1 MRRKLLAGTAAA
13 SAAVA
18 SLQSYWSVR
27 RLHQTRTPTA
37 SVHEPVPVA
46 AGPQRVALVLNP
58 TKLQAAS
65 ARALV
70 EQACSDAGW
79 EPPLVLETTV
89 EDPGT
94 GQAERALDAGADVVI
109 AAGGD
114 GTVRAVASALAHRSA
129 ALGLLP
135 LGTGNLL
142 VRNLG
147 LPYHDVAGCLRIA
160 LHGHERRIDAARIT
174 LRNDRTQVTSE
185 HPFLVMGGVGF
196 DASVVADAK
205 QDLKERFGWLAYSEA
220 GVRHL
225 PGRRRR
231 ISISLDGQPPQSR
244 KVRSLLVANCGKLPA
259 GVDFVPDAM
268 IDDGYLDVVVLS
280 PRSLLGWTWMAAKI
294 LLRHRGGIPVL
305 NYYRAREVTVR
316 SVEPIATQL
325 DGDPSG
331 AITSLTARV
340 DPDALMVRVP
350 ASAPG
355 PSGST
360 SRSPLPRGGW
370 EWLRRNRP
378 GRRRSTRPG
387 LTP

>member
-1 MRRKLLAGTAAA
+1 MGRKLLAGTAAA
-13 SAAVA
+13 SAAAA

-27 RLHQTRTPTA
+27 RLRQTRTPTA
-37 SVHEPVPVA
+37 SVQDAVPVTP
-46 AGPQRVALVLNP
+46 GPQRVALVVNP
-58 TKLQAAS
+58 TKSQATQ
-65 ARALV
+65 ARALL
-70 EQACSDAGW
+70 EQACSEAGW
-79 EPPLVLETTV
+79 EPPLILETTV

-94 GQAERALDAGADVVI
+94 GQAERALAAGADLVI

-114 GTVRAVASALAHRSA
+114 GTVRAVAKALAHAPAS
-129 ALGLLP
+129 LGLLP

-147 LPYHDVAGCLRIA
+147 LPYHDVAGCLRTA
-160 LHGHERRIDAARIT
+160 LHGHERRIDAAGIT
-174 LRNDRTQVTSE
+174 LRNERTGASSE

-196 DASVVADAK
+196 DASVMADAK
-205 QDLKERFGWLAYSEA
+205 QDLKEKFGWLAYSEA

-259 GVDFVPDAM
+259 GVDFVPDAV
-268 IDDGYLDVVVLS
+268 IDDGHLDVVVLS
-280 PRSLLGWTWMAAKI
+280 PRSLLGWSWMAAKI
-294 LLRHRGGIPVL
+294 LLRHRGGIPVIT
-305 NYYRAREVTVR
+305 YYRAREVTVW
-316 SVEPIATQL
+316 SAEPIATQL

-331 AITSLTARV
+331 SITSLTARV

-350 ASAPG
+350 PSGAPG

-360 SRSPLPRGGW
+360 SVSV
-370 EWLRRNRP
+370 RRLEDYRERLGF
-378 GRRRSTRPG
+378 GRRRS
-387 LTP
+387 

>member
-27 RLHQTRTPTA
+27 RLQQTRTPTA
-37 SVHEPVPVA
+37 AVNAPAPVP

-58 TKLQAAS
+58 SKLQAGPT
-65 ARALV
+65 RALV

-79 EPPLVLETTV
+79 DPPLVLETTIG
-89 EDPGT
+89 DPGS
-94 GQAERALDAGADVVI
+94 GQAEQALRAGADVVL

-114 GTVRAVASALAHRSA
+114 GTVRAVAQALAHQPA

-147 LPYHDVAGCLRIA
+147 LPYNDIAGCLRLA
-160 LHGHERRIDAARIT
+160 LHGHERRIDMARIS
-174 LRNDRTQVTSE
+174 LRNDSTQASSE

-196 DASVVADAK
+196 DASVMTDAK
-205 QDLKERFGWLAYSEA
+205 QDLKDRFGWLAYSEA

-259 GVDFVPDAM
+259 GVDFVPDAV

-294 LLRHRGGIPVL
+294 LLRHRGGIPVIS
-305 NYYRAREVTVR
+305 YYRAREV
-316 SVEPIATQL
+316 SVWSGDPIATQL

-331 AITSLTARV
+331 SVTSITARV
-340 DPDALMVRVP
+340 DPHALMVRVP

-355 PSGST
+355 PSGQAG
-360 SRSPLPRGGW
+360 SRPAVP
-370 EWLRRNRP
+370 
-378 GRRRSTRPG
+378 RRSWRRPRSG
-387 LTP
+387 

>member
-1 MRRKLLAGTAAA
+1 VPLLWVTMRRKLLAGTAAA

-18 SLQSYWSVR
+18 SIQSYWSVR
-27 RLHQTRTPTA
+27 RLQQTRTPTA
-37 SVHEPVPVA
+37 SVHPPAPVQP
-46 AGPQRVALVLNP
+46 GPQRVALVLNP
-58 TKLQAAS
+58 SKLQAGPT
-65 ARALV
+65 RALV
-70 EQACSDAGW
+70 EQACSEAGW
-79 EPPLVLETTV
+79 EAPLVLETTIG
-89 EDPGT
+89 DPGT
-94 GQAERALDAGADVVI
+94 GQAEEALRAGADVVL

-114 GTVRAVASALAHRSA
+114 GTVRAVAQALAHRPA

-147 LPYHDVAGCLRIA
+147 LPYNDIAGCLRIA
-160 LHGHERRIDAARIT
+160 LHDHERRIDMARIS
-174 LRNDRTQVTSE
+174 LRNDRTGASSE

-196 DASVVADAK
+196 DASVMTDAK
-205 QDLKERFGWLAYSEA
+205 QDLKDRFGWLAYSEA

-259 GVDFVPDAM
+259 GVDFVPDAV

-294 LLRHRGGIPVL
+294 LLRHRGGIPVIS
-305 NYYRAREVTVR
+305 YYRAREI
-316 SVEPIATQL
+316 SVWSGDPIATQL

-331 AITSLTARV
+331 SITSMTARV

-355 PSGST
+355 PSVVPAF
-360 SRSPLPRGGW
+360 RSAVP
-370 EWLRRNRP
+370 
-378 GRRRSTRPG
+378 RRS
-387 LTP
+387 

>member
-1 MRRKLLAGTAAA
+1 VPLLWVSMRRKFLARTAAA

-27 RLHQTRTPTA
+27 RLHQRRTPTA
-37 SVHEPVPVA
+37 SVNEPVPVRP
-46 AGPQRVALVLNP
+46 GPQRVALVLNP
-58 TKLQAAS
+58 VKLQAA
-65 ARALV
+65 ATRALV

-79 EPPLVLETTV
+79 DPPLVLETTI

-94 GQAERALDAGADVVI
+94 GQAARALEAGADVVI

-114 GTVRAVASALAHRSA
+114 GTVRAVARALAHRPA

-147 LPYHDVAGCLRIA
+147 LPYHDISGCLQLA
-160 LHGHERRIDAARIT
+160 LHGHERRIDMARIS
-174 LRNDRTQVTSE
+174 LRNDHTHTSAD

-196 DASVVADAK
+196 DANVMADAK
-205 QDLKERFGWLAYSEA
+205 QDLKEKLGWLAYSEA

-231 ISISLDGQPPQSR
+231 ITISLDGQQPQSR

-259 GVDFVPDAM
+259 GVDFVPNAL

-294 LLRHRGGIPVL
+294 LLRHRGAIPVIS
-305 NYYRAREVTVR
+305 YYRAREVTVW
-316 SVEPIATQL
+316 SGEPIGTQL
-325 DGDPSG
+325 DGDPAGS
-331 AITSLTARV
+331 ISSMTARV
-340 DPDALMVRVP
+340 DPQALMVRVP
-350 ASAPG
+350 ASAPE

-360 SRSPLPRGGW
+360 SGSQLPHW
-370 EWLRRNRP
+370 QRR
-378 GRRRSTRPG
+378 
-387 LTP
+387 

>member
-13 SAAVA
+13 SAAAA
-18 SLQSYWSVR
+18 SLQTYWSVR
-27 RLHQTRTPTA
+27 RLQQTRPPTA
-37 SVHEPVPVA
+37 SVHESLPVA
-46 AGPQRVALVLNP
+46 EGMQRVALVLNP
-58 TKLQAAS
+58 SKLQAGVT
-65 ARALV
+65 RELV
-70 EQACSDAGW
+70 ERSCSDAGW
-79 EPPLVLETTV
+79 EPPLILETTV

-94 GQAERALDAGADVVI
+94 GQALRALEAGADVVV

-114 GTVRAVASALAHRSA
+114 GTVRAVAQALAHRPA

-147 LPYHDVAGCLRIA
+147 LPYHDIAGCLRIA
-160 LHGHERRIDAARIT
+160 LHGHERRIDMARIT
-174 LRNDRTQVTSE
+174 LRNDQLGTSSE

-205 QDLKERFGWLAYSEA
+205 QDLKEKFGWLAYSEA

-259 GVDFVPDAM
+259 GVGFVPNAV
-268 IDDGYLDVVVLS
+268 IDDGFLDVVVLS

-294 LLRHRGGIPVL
+294 LLRHRGGTPVIS
-305 NYYRAREVTVR
+305 YYRAREVTVW
-316 SVEPIATQL
+316 SGDPIATQL
-325 DGDPSG
+325 DGDAAG
-331 AITSLTARV
+331 ATTSMTARV

-350 ASAPG
+350 APAPG

-360 SRSPLPRGGW
+360 SVLPLPD
-370 EWLRRNRP
+370 LQRRWQRLV
-378 GRRRSTRPG
+378 RRS
-387 LTP
+387 

>member
-1 MRRKLLAGTAAA
+1 MRRTLFAGTAAA
-13 SAAVA
+13 SAAAA
-18 SLQSYWSVR
+18 SIQTYWSVR

-37 SVHEPVPVA
+37 AVHLPVPVQE
-46 AGPQRVALVLNP
+46 GPQRVALVLNP
-58 TKLQAAS
+58 SKVQATA
-65 ARALV
+65 ARVLV

-79 EPPLVLETTV
+79 EPPLILETTI
-89 EDPGT
+89 EDPGA
-94 GQAERALDAGADVVI
+94 GQGARALDAGADLVI

-114 GTVRAVASALAHRSA
+114 GTVRAVASALAHRPA

-147 LPYHDVAGCLRIA
+147 LPYHDIAGCLRIA
-160 LHGHERRIDAARIT
+160 LHGHERRIDMARIS
-174 LRNDRTQVTSE
+174 LRDELTRVTRE
-185 HPFLVMGGVGF
+185 QPFLVMGGLGF
-196 DASVVADAK
+196 DASVMADAK
-205 QDLKERFGWLAYSEA
+205 QDLKEKFGWLAYSEA

-244 KVRSLLVANCGKLPA
+244 KVRSVLVANCGKLPA
-259 GVDFVPDAM
+259 GVDFVPDAV

-294 LLRHRGGIPVL
+294 LLRHRGGIPVIS
-305 NYYRAREVTVR
+305 YYRAREITVW
-316 SVEPIATQL
+316 SGDPIDTQL

-331 AITSLTARV
+331 SITSLTARV

-350 ASAPG
+350 GKAPG

-360 SRSPLPRGGW
+360 SVLPESAWKRF
-370 EWLRRNRP
+370 
-378 GRRRSTRPG
+378 RRRA
-387 LTP
+387 

>member
-18 SLQSYWSVR
+18 SLQTYWSVR
-27 RLHQTRTPTA
+27 RLQQTRTPTA
-37 SVHEPVPVA
+37 SVHEPTPVA

-58 TKLQAAS
+58 SKLQADAT
-65 ARALV
+65 RALV

-79 EPPLVLETTV
+79 EPPLVLETTI

-94 GQAERALDAGADVVI
+94 GQAAQALAAGADVVI

-114 GTVRAVASALAHRSA
+114 GTVRAVAQALAHQPA

-147 LPYHDVAGCLRIA
+147 LPYNDIAGCLRLA
-160 LHGHERRIDAARIT
+160 LHGSERRIDMARIR
-174 LRNDRTQVTSE
+174 LRNDRSEVVSE

-205 QDLKERFGWLAYSEA
+205 QDLKEKFGWLAYSEA

-259 GVDFVPDAM
+259 GVDFVPDAV

-294 LLRHRGGIPVL
+294 LSRHRGVIPVIS
-305 NYYRAREVTVR
+305 YYRAREVTVW
-316 SVEPIATQL
+316 SADPIATQL
-325 DGDPSG
+325 DGDSSG
-331 AITSLTARV
+331 SITSLTARV

-350 ASAPG
+350 VTAPG
-355 PSGST
+355 PSGS
-360 SRSPLPRGGW
+360 SVLPLPDWHRRWPRTWQQGWQRGRQKV
-370 EWLRRNRP
+370 LRRP
-378 GRRRSTRPG
+378 
-387 LTP
+387 

>member
-18 SLQSYWSVR
+18 SVQTYWSVR
-27 RLHQTRTPTA
+27 RLQQTRTPTA
-37 SVHEPVPVA
+37 SVHEPVPAPV
-46 AGPQRVALVLNP
+46 GPQRVALVLNP
-58 TKLQAAS
+58 TKLQAGAT
-65 ARALV
+65 RELV

-79 EPPLVLETTV
+79 ERPLILETTV

-94 GQAERALDAGADVVI
+94 GQAQRALDAGADLVI

-114 GTVRAVASALAHRSA
+114 GTVRAVAQALAHRPA

-147 LPYHDVAGCLRIA
+147 LPYHDIAGCLRIA
-160 LHGHERRIDAARIT
+160 LHGYERRIDAARII
-174 LRNDRTQVTSE
+174 LRNDRTHTSSE

-205 QDLKERFGWLAYSEA
+205 QDLKDKLGWLAYSEA

-280 PRSLLGWTWMAAKI
+280 PRSLIGWTLMAAKI
-294 LLRHRGGIPVL
+294 LLRHRGATPVIS
-305 NYYRAREVTVR
+305 YYRAREVTVW
-316 SVEPIATQL
+316 SAEPIATQL
-325 DGDPSG
+325 DGDASG
-331 AITSLTARV
+331 STTSVTARV

-350 ASAPG
+350 APAPG
-355 PSGST
+355 PSGS
-360 SRSPLPRGGW
+360 SVLPLPDFQKGW
-370 EWLRRNRP
+370 RRLLRR
-378 GRRRSTRPG
+378 S
-387 LTP
+387 

>member
-1 MRRKLLAGTAAA
+1 MRRTLLAGTAAA

-18 SLQSYWSVR
+18 SLQTYWSVR
-27 RLHQTRTPTA
+27 RLQQTRTPTA
-37 SVHEPVPVA
+37 SVHEPVPVTE
-46 AGPQRVALVLNP
+46 GPQRVALVLNP
-58 TKLQAAS
+58 SKLQAAVT
-65 ARALV
+65 RALV

-79 EPPLVLETTV
+79 EPPLVLETTI

-94 GQAERALDAGADVVI
+94 GQAERALAAGADVVV

-114 GTVRAVASALAHRSA
+114 GTVRAVAQALAHRPV

-147 LPYHDVAGCLRIA
+147 LPYHDIAGCLRLA
-160 LHGHERRIDAARIT
+160 LHGYERRIDMARIS
-174 LRNDRTQVTSE
+174 LRNDRTKVTSE
-185 HPFLVMGGVGF
+185 YPFLVMGGVGF

-205 QDLKERFGWLAYSEA
+205 QDLKEKFGWLAYSEA

-259 GVDFVPDAM
+259 GVDFVPDAV

-294 LLRHRGGIPVL
+294 LLRHRGGIPVIS
-305 NYYRAREVTVR
+305 YYRAKEVTVW
-316 SVEPIATQL
+316 SADPIATQL

-331 AITSLTARV
+331 WITSLTARV

-355 PSGST
+355 PSGS
-360 SRSPLPRGGW
+360 SSALALPDLQGRWQRLLGRS
-370 EWLRRNRP
+370 
-378 GRRRSTRPG
+378 
-387 LTP
+387 

>member
-27 RLHQTRTPTA
+27 RLQQTRTPTA
-37 SVHEPVPVA
+37 SVHEPMPVA
-46 AGPQRVALVLNP
+46 GGHQRVALVLNP
-58 TKLQAAS
+58 SKLQADIT
-65 ARALV
+65 RALV

-79 EPPLVLETTV
+79 EPPLVLETTIG
-89 EDPGT
+89 DPGT
-94 GQAERALDAGADVVI
+94 GQAERALDAGVDVVI

-114 GTVRAVASALAHRSA
+114 GTVRAVAQALAHRPA

-147 LPYHDVAGCLRIA
+147 LPYNDIAGCLRLA
-160 LHGHERRIDAARIT
+160 LHGYERRIDMARIT
-174 LRNDRTQVTSE
+174 LRNDSTHTSSE
-185 HPFLVMGGVGF
+185 QPFLVMGGVGF

-205 QDLKERFGWLAYSEA
+205 QDLKDKFGWLAYSEA

-259 GVDFVPDAM
+259 GVDFVPNAM

-280 PRSLLGWTWMAAKI
+280 PRSLVGWTWMAAKI
-294 LLRHRGGIPVL
+294 LLRHSGVIPVIS
-305 NYYRAREVTVR
+305 YYRAREVTVW
-316 SVEPIATQL
+316 SGDPIDTQL
-325 DGDPSG
+325 DGDASG
-331 AITSLTARV
+331 STTSLTARV
-340 DPDALMVRVP
+340 DPGALMVRVP

-360 SRSPLPRGGW
+360 SDLPSDLQRRW
-370 EWLRRNRP
+370 QRLLRR
-378 GRRRSTRPG
+378 S
-387 LTP
+387 

>member
-27 RLHQTRTPTA
+27 RLQQTRTPTA
-37 SVHEPVPVA
+37 AVNAPAPVP

-58 TKLQAAS
+58 SKLQAGPT
-65 ARALV
+65 RALV

-79 EPPLVLETTV
+79 DPPLVLETTIG
-89 EDPGT
+89 DPGS
-94 GQAERALDAGADVVI
+94 GQAEQALRAGADVVL

-114 GTVRAVASALAHRSA
+114 GTVRAVAQALAHQPA

-147 LPYHDVAGCLRIA
+147 LPYNDIAGCLRLA
-160 LHGHERRIDAARIT
+160 LHGHERRIDMARIS
-174 LRNDRTQVTSE
+174 LRNDSTQASSE

-196 DASVVADAK
+196 DASVMTDAK
-205 QDLKERFGWLAYSEA
+205 QDLKDRFGWLAYSEA

-231 ISISLDGQPPQSR
+231 ISIRLDGQPPQSR

-259 GVDFVPDAM
+259 GVDFVPDAV

-294 LLRHRGGIPVL
+294 LLRHRGGIPVIS
-305 NYYRAREVTVR
+305 YYRAREV
-316 SVEPIATQL
+316 SVWSGDPIATQL

-331 AITSLTARV
+331 SVTSITARV
-340 DPDALMVRVP
+340 DPHALMVRVP

-355 PSGST
+355 PSGQAG
-360 SRSPLPRGGW
+360 SRPAVT
-370 EWLRRNRP
+370 
-378 GRRRSTRPG
+378 RRSWRRPRSG
-387 LTP
+387 